1 MKYTP
6 EQQNVLTRIA
16 SNVGQITF
24 LSKALRRP
32 EAEADKALLRSRRH
46 FCARYLL
53 EAAEEA
59 LGMGFR
65 VRRMDEYRQ
74 WAAGNYPWG

>member
-1 MKYTP
+1 MKSSP
-6 EQQNVLTRIA
+6 EQQDVLTRIA

-65 VRRMDEYRQ
+65 VRRMDEYCQ